1 MRQGFLYFHYATDD
15 FSDSEDDWNA
25 DEWSADDEY
34 ESDGESTVIDDPDA
48 MGDAVSDD
56 DSDGVSVPMDE
67 DLVPVQGDTEDAE

>member
-1 MRQGFLYFHYATDD
+1 MRSKIIRRQSLNRTG
-15 FSDSEDDWNA
+15 N
-25 DEWSADDEY
+25 
-34 ESDGESTVIDDPDA
+34 GESTVIDDPDA